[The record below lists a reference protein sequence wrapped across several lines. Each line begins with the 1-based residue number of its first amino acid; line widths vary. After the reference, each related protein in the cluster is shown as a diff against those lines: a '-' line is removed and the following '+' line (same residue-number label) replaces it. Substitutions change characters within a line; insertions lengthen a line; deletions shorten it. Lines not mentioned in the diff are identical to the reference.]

1 MLYKDVTKTRIENTE
16 NQKVW
21 NLLSS
26 EDRRNTYYSS
36 DTVRKNKFDTTNT
49 GNGFCFRHNYE
60 EQHKQCVDREEHKQ
74 KLNVENK

>member
-1 MLYKDVTKTRIENTE
+1 MLRKHESKTLRTTVTGLEP
-16 NQKVW
+16 
-21 NLLSS
+21 LSS

-36 DTVRKNKFDTTNT
+36 DTVRKNKFDTTTNVLIEK
-49 GNGFCFRHNYE
+49 NFDRE